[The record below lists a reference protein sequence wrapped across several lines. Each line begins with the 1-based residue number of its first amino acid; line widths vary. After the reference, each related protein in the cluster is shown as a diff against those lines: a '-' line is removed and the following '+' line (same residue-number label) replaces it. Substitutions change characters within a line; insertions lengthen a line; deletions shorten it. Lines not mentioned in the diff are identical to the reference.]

1 MLLLVIAE
9 TNLGSPLKSLM
20 VFHTSSAEAG
30 MVVYIETL
38 SINTPF

>member
-20 VFHTSSAEAG
+20 VLHTSSAEAG
-30 MVVYIETL
+30 MVVCIETL
-38 SINTPF
+38 AINISF